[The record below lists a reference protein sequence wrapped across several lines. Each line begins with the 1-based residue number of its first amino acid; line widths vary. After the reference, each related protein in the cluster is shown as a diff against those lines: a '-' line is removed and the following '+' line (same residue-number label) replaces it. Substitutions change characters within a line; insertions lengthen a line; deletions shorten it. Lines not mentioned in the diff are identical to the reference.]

1 MTHASPTSLLDGFMR
16 TAVNADVG
24 EVFNELHSPHP
35 VTRLEQGLEP
45 GVELLV
51 KSNGVL
57 SKGAQL
63 FLGRKDT
70 KVF

>member
-1 MTHASPTSLLDGFMR
+1 MR